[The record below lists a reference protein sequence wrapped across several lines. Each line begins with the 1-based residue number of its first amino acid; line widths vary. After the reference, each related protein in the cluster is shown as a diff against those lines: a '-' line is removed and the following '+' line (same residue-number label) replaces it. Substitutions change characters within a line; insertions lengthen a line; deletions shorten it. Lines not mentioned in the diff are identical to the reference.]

1 MQYRK
6 IEKNGDQ
13 LSVLG
18 YGAMRLP
25 TKNGRTDE
33 KRAIE
38 QIRYAID
45 HGVNYLDTALMY
57 MNEPLVGRALKDGY
71 REKVKLATKL
81 PPWTVNKEEDLR
93 STFKVQLENFKISYI
108 DYYLLHGLNKAN
120 WGKMLEFNALE
131 FLDEIKKQEK
141 ILNAGFSFHGD
152 IDTFKEIIDA
162 YDWDF
167 CMIQYN
173 FLDEKNQAGTE
184 GLEYAASKNIP
195 VIVMEPFRGGNLT
208 RNVPEEIQAIWDEAE
223 VKRSP
228 AEWSLRWLLNHPEV
242 TCVLSGMNEEEHIKE
257 NIRIADEALPNS
269 LTEDELKLVERVADK
284 YRELMETGC
293 TGCRYC
299 MPCPKGVD
307 IAKCFEFYDSAKLFN
322 TGNIQSK
329 VMYAAGLG
337 VMNDGKPGFA
347 SKCTKCGKCEK
358 HCPQEL
364 PIMDLL
370 DDVSKEMEGPLTQII
385 PPIFK
390 VFLSIQSYRNNRK
403 AKNLE

>member
-1 MQYRK
+1 
-6 IEKNGDQ
+6 
-13 LSVLG
+13 
-18 YGAMRLP
+18 
-25 TKNGRTDE
+25 
-33 KRAIE
+33 
-38 QIRYAID
+38 
-45 HGVNYLDTALMY
+45 
-57 MNEPLVGRALKDGY
+57 
-71 REKVKLATKL
+71 
-81 PPWTVNKEEDLR
+81 
-93 STFKVQLENFKISYI
+93 
-108 DYYLLHGLNKAN
+108 
-120 WGKMLEFNALE
+120 LEFNALE

-152 IDTFKEIIDA
+152 IDTFKEIIAA

-184 GLEYAASKNIP
+184 GLEYAASKDIP
-195 VIVMEPFRGGNLT
+195 VIVMEPFRGGNLAQ
-208 RNVPEEIQAIWDEAE
+208 NVPEEIQALWGEAE

-228 AEWSLRWLLNHPEV
+228 AEWSLRWVLNHPEV

-269 LTEDELKLVERVADK
+269 LTENELKLVERVADK

-299 MPCPKGVD
+299 MPCPRGVD
-307 IAKCFEFYDSAKLFN
+307 IAKCFEVYDSAKLFN

-347 SKCTKCGKCEK
+347 SKCTKCGKCES

-370 DDVSKEMEGPLTQII
+370 DDVSKEMEGPLTKII

-390 VFLSIQSYRNNRK
+390 AFLSIQGYRNNRK

>member
-1 MQYRK
+1 MLYRK

-25 TKNGRTDE
+25 SNNGRTDE

-45 HGVNYLDTALMY
+45 HGVNYLDTAIMY
-57 MNEPLVGRALKDGY
+57 MNEPLVGRALQDGY
-71 REKVKLATKL
+71 RVRVKLATKL
-81 PPWTVNKEEDLR
+81 PPWTVNREEDLEG
-93 STFKVQLENFKISYI
+93 TFKIQLENFQTEYI
-108 DYYLLHGLNKAN
+108 DYYMLHGLNKTT
-120 WGKMLEFNALE
+120 WDKMLEFKALE
-131 FLDEIKKQEK
+131 FLDKIKEQNK

-152 IDTFKEIIDA
+152 KDTFKEIIDA

-173 FLDEKNQAGTE
+173 FLDEENQAGTE
-184 GLEYAASKNIP
+184 GLKYAASKDIA

-208 RNVPEEIQAIWDEAE
+208 RNVPPEIQAIWDEAE

-228 AEWSLRWLLNHPEV
+228 AEWALRWVLNHPEV

-257 NIRIADEALPNS
+257 NIRIAEGALPNS
-269 LTEDELKLVERVADK
+269 LTEDELKLIGRAADK

-299 MPCPKGVD
+299 MPCPRGVD
-307 IAKCFEFYDSAKLFN
+307 IARCFELYDSAKLFN
-322 TGNIQSK
+322 TGKIQSN
-329 VMYAAGLG
+329 VMYAASLG
-337 VMNDGKPGFA
+337 VMNDEKPGFA
-347 SKCTKCGKCEK
+347 SKCTKCGKCEA

-370 DDVSKEMEGPLTQII
+370 DDVSDEMEGVLTKIV

-390 VFLSIQSYRNNRK
+390 TFLSFQRFRNQRR
-403 AKNLE
+403 AKNL